1 MTNKEVIF
9 NSLSFGNLILAKR
22 LPNTQ
27 EIEKGHR
34 NGPFLV
40 LGRKDDKLV
49 CLYATSKENK
59 ESLIRV
65 SKSNYNLHK
74 DTYITS
80 CIRLISID
88 EFLSSIY
95 YLNEKEKKNL
105 IKFLYINGLQNY
117 SFIDEPNLEI
127 GDIVQ
132 LKQQH
137 LIIGENNDSYI
148 TIKTDYDIS
157 NASYIFDYKHK
168 NIIPKNLK
176 YKRVAFLSEEE
187 INNCIAESKKNYN
200 SKKHGKLDKKFPEK
214 LETPLKVGNLIIYK
228 SLLYYLYYELGNK
241 KLSFSVSKNQTP
253 ISQEITIGGEVY
265 YANFGFKQ
273 DFDKNLENT
282 LLVATATEEEKQLIK
297 KKKNKSI

>member
-59 ESLIRV
+59 EYLMKI

-80 CIRLISID
+80 YVRLISID

-117 SFIDEPNLEI
+117 YFIDEPNLEI
-127 GDIVQ
+127 GDIIQ
-132 LKQQH
+132 LKHQH
-137 LIIGENNDSYI
+137 LIISENDESYI
-148 TIKTDYDIS
+148 TIKVDYDVS
-157 NASYIFDYKHK
+157 SSSYTFDYKHK

-187 INNCIAESKKNYN
+187 INNCIVESKKNYN
-200 SKKHGKLDKKFPEK
+200 SKKHGKLDKKVPEK
-214 LETPLKVGNLIIYK
+214 FETPLKVGNLIIYK

-241 KLSFSVSKNQTP
+241 KLSFSVSKNKTS
-253 ISQEITIGGEVY
+253 ISQEIIIGGNVY
-265 YANFGFKQ
+265 YANFGLKQ
-273 DFDKNLENT
+273 DFDENQENT
-282 LLVATATEEEKQLIK
+282 LLVATATEEEEQLIK
-297 KKKNKSI
+297 KKRNRNL

>member
-27 EIEKGHR
+27 EIAKGHR

-49 CLYATSKENK
+49 CLYATSNENR
-59 ESLIRV
+59 ESLMRI

-80 CIRLISID
+80 SVRLISID

-95 YLNEKEKKNL
+95 YLNEKEKKDL

-117 SFIDEPNLEI
+117 SFLDEPNLEI
-127 GDIVQ
+127 GDIIQ
-132 LKQQH
+132 LKHQH
-137 LIIGENNDSYI
+137 LIISESNDSYI
-148 TIKTDYDIS
+148 TIKVDYDVS
-157 NASYIFDYKHK
+157 SGSYTFDYKHK
-168 NIIPKNLK
+168 NTIPKNLK
-176 YKRVAFLSEEE
+176 YKRVGFLSEEG
-187 INNCIAESKKNYN
+187 INNCIIESKKNYN
-200 SKKHGKLDKKFPEK
+200 SKKHGKLDKKVPEK
-214 LETPLKVGNLIIYK
+214 FETPLKVGNLIIYK
-228 SLLYYLYYELGNK
+228 SLLYYLYYELGDK

-253 ISQEITIGGEVY
+253 ISQEIIIGGNVY
-265 YANFGFKQ
+265 YANFGLKR
-273 DFDKNLENT
+273 DFDEKQENT

-297 KKKNKSI
+297 KKRNRNL

>member
-27 EIEKGHR
+27 EIAKGHR

-59 ESLIRV
+59 ETLMKI

-80 CIRLISID
+80 CVRLISID

-105 IKFLYINGLQNY
+105 IKFLYINGLKNY

-127 GDIVQ
+127 GDVIQ
-132 LKQQH
+132 LKHQH

-148 TIKTDYDIS
+148 TIKVDYDVLS
-157 NASYIFDYKHK
+157 GSYTFDYKHK
-168 NIIPKNLK
+168 NTIPKNLK

-200 SKKHGKLDKKFPEK
+200 SKKHGKLDKKVPEK
-214 LETPLKVGNLIIYK
+214 FETPLKVGNLIIYK
-228 SLLYYLYYELGNK
+228 SLLYYLYYELGDK

-253 ISQEITIGGEVY
+253 ISQEITIGGNVY
-265 YANFGFKQ
+265 YANFGLKR
-273 DFDKNLENT
+273 DFDENQENT

-297 KKKNKSI
+297 KKRNINL